1 MGVLRDIVPLLECP
15 GRPCRS
21 RTISKLWEADDGVGS
36 SGSACCAGPCGG
48 LRGSR
53 ILQAYGCTAQGQ
65 GGQSPVG
72 DKAQEEKVISVK
84 RTVSHV
90 GKSPQEINERCV

>member
-1 MGVLRDIVPLLECP
+1 MESGDL
-15 GRPCRS
+15 GKQSHGQCR
-21 RTISKLWEADDGVGS
+21 
-36 SGSACCAGPCGG
+36 
-48 LRGSR
+48 
-53 ILQAYGCTAQGQ
+53 AQGQ